1 MKVAIAGGHGKIA
14 LRLTRLLNERGDE
27 VLSLIRNPDQADDVR
42 EAGGEPVVSDLEAES
57 PDEIAEKIDS
67 PDATVFAAGA
77 GPGSG
82 EARKETMDYGGAVKL
97 IEAAKKNGIR
107 RYVIVSSIGANPN
120 AEGGGYAAYTR
131 AKGKADQA
139 LQQSGLDY
147 TVVRPTRLTNDPGTG
162 KVTIADSVGR
172 SEVTRDDVAAVLAEV
187 LREPATI
194 GKTFELAQGDTPVA
208 EAVGAL
214 AKQ

>member
-1 MKVAIAGGHGKIA
+1 MRVAIAGGHGKIA

-27 VLSLIRNPDQADDVR
+27 VLSLIRNPEQSDDVR
-42 EAGGEPVVSDLEAES
+42 EAGGEPLLSDLEAES
-57 PDEIAEKIDS
+57 AEEIAARLGS
-67 PDATVFAAGA
+67 PDAIVFAAGA

-97 IEAAKKNGIR
+97 IEAAEKNGIR
-107 RYVIVSSIGANPN
+107 RYLMVSSIGANPN

-131 AKGKADQA
+131 AKGKADEA

-147 TVVRPTRLTNDPGTG
+147 TIVRPTRLTNDPGTG

-172 SEVTRDDVAAVLAEV
+172 SEVARDDVAGVLAEV
-187 LREPATI
+187 LREPGTT
-194 GKTFELAQGDTPVA
+194 GKTFELAQGDTPIA
-208 EAVGAL
+208 DAVKAL
-214 AKQ
+214 ATR